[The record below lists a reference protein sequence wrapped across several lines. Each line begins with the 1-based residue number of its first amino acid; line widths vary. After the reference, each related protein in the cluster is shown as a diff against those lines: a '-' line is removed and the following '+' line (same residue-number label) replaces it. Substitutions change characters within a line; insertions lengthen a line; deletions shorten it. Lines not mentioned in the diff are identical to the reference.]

1 MRPSLRSDLAKRTK
15 FAILLNK
22 NTIDAISCQEA
33 EKKINKT
40 KLKTPINRHYTTTEC
55 FLKKIY
61 LNLGSDPEKGGE
73 KTEKNFLDK
82 LHKSGLQLKVFMS
95 IS

>member
-1 MRPSLRSDLAKRTK
+1 ML
-15 FAILLNK
+15 F
-22 NTIDAISCQEA
+22 
-33 EKKINKT
+33 
-40 KLKTPINRHYTTTEC
+40 
-55 FLKKIY
+55 KKIY

-73 KTEKNFLDK
+73 KTEKIFLDK